1 MGYMKIDIHVHTKKT
16 KQGDATTREID
27 AKKFHEIISST
38 EVKIVAITNHN
49 VFDSTQYN
57 EFVEAVGG
65 AFQIW
70 PGVELDVLEG
80 DRKGHLIVVVSPE
93 QANQLEEAIV
103 KVSIDTSPDNFNISI
118 SKVIS
123 NFDKLNPLYIA
134 HYQQKKP
141 HLLDEDIEQIIAS
154 TSNKN
159 RVLKEA
165 TNAVSAGIFISHG
178 HASIYGS
185 DLQNWEKY
193 QSISKNLPDLRLPVE
208 SFEQFCLLLDKDQKA
223 IDTLLD
229 KKSHEKI
236 IIKPFKDDSPLKL
249 IVYDDIN
256 IFFGAKGTGKSD
268 ILTAIANYYSNK
280 GIACSKFEA
289 GSDTLEE
296 VYDFNGK
303 NLKPDL
309 NDYDIDYC
317 SKEIELI
324 KNAQEVRI
332 TSLSKYINFH
342 KGSQTNKKANK
353 IKIKDF
359 LEVDTKNSERQFKKI
374 QTSDRKVK
382 EFKEFIVQ
390 NTVIKGILTE
400 EKFDTLILILT
411 EAIQGLEEKSFEEF
425 SNGKTAH
432 LFNGIIEKFKKE
444 VSRKTGAPTKPSETG
459 FRKYAENRINI
470 EIAAKT
476 ITVNINKKIKSTKD
490 YVGNLDEKGDLYC
503 KTEIA
508 IQNGKF
514 SDGKF
519 KTIKKSIKK
528 NTQKDFSKKIANIR
542 DKVYTHDLFEEIS
555 ELNQLED
562 IDKIP
567 TILELLMFNKIF
579 TTKDSEYKPSTG
591 EASMILL
598 HKELSEDK
606 DVYILDEPEKSLG
619 NEYINNVIVPLIKEK
634 AKSGK
639 KLFVATHDANIAVRT
654 LPYNSVYRDHSQEG
668 YKTYVGNPFSNN
680 LVEIKGSQE
689 KLDWKEV
696 SMRTLEGGK
705 EAFGERGQIYGNP

>member
-1 MGYMKIDIHVHTKKT
+1 MKIDIHVHTKKT

-27 AKKFHEIISST
+27 AKRFHEIISST

-49 VFDSTQYN
+49 VFDSAQYK
-57 EFVEAVGG
+57 EFVEAV
-65 AFQIW
+65 ADDFQIW
-70 PGVELDVLEG
+70 PGVELDVLEDG
-80 DRKGHLIVVVSPE
+80 RKGHLIVVVSPE
-93 QANQLEEAIV
+93 HANELEETIV
-103 KVSIDTSPDNFNISI
+103 KISKDKSPDDFNISI

-141 HLLDEDIEQIIAS
+141 HLSDEDIEQIIAS

-185 DLQNWEKY
+185 DLQVWEKY
-193 QSISKNLPDLRLPVE
+193 QSNSKNLPDLRLPVE

-229 KKSHEKI
+229 KKSREKI
-236 IIKPFKDDSPLKL
+236 LIKPFNDDSRLEL
-249 IVYDDIN
+249 VVYDDIN

-268 ILTAIANYYSNK
+268 ILTAIGNYYSHK
-280 GIACSKFEA
+280 GIGCRKFEA
-289 GSDTLEE
+289 GSGTLEE
-296 VYDFNGK
+296 LYDFGGK
-303 NLKPDL
+303 NLQLDL
-309 NDYDIDYC
+309 NDYEIKYC
-317 SKEIELI
+317 QKEIEFV
-324 KNAQEVRI
+324 KKAQEVSI
-332 TSLSKYINFH
+332 TSLSKYMNFY
-342 KGSQTNKKANK
+342 KGKSANKKANN

-359 LEVDTKNSERQFKKI
+359 SKVDTKHFERQFEKA
-374 QTSDRKVK
+374 QTSDSKVK
-382 EFKEFIVQ
+382 EFKKFIEKD
-390 NTVIKGILTE
+390 TVIKEILTE
-400 EKFDTLILILT
+400 EKFDTLISILT
-411 EAIQGLEEKSFEEF
+411 EAIQGLEEKNFEEF
-425 SNGKTAH
+425 SNGKTAY
-432 LFNGIIEKFKKE
+432 LFNKIIEIFKKE
-444 VSRKTGAPTKPSETG
+444 ISKKTGAPAKPSETG

-470 EIAAKT
+470 ERAAKT
-476 ITVNINKKIKSTKD
+476 ISVNINKKIKPTEV
-490 YVGNLDEKGDLYC
+490 YVGNLDDKGELYC

-508 IQNGKF
+508 IQNGKIID
-514 SDGKF
+514 SKF
-519 KTIKKSIKK
+519 KTITKSAKKKA
-528 NTQKDFSKKIANIR
+528 QKEFSKKIASIM
-542 DKVYTHDLFEEIS
+542 DKVYTHDLFIEIL
-555 ELNQLED
+555 ELNKIDD
-562 IDKIP
+562 IDTIP
-567 TILELLMFNKIF
+567 TIVELLIFNKTF
-579 TTKDSEYKPSTG
+579 TINSSEYKPSTG

-634 AKSGK
+634 AKIGK
-639 KLFVATHDANIAVRT
+639 KLFIATHDANIAVRT
-654 LPYNSVYRDHSQEG
+654 LPYNSVYREHSQEG

-680 LVEIKGSQE
+680 LVEIKRSQK
-689 KLDWKEV
+689 KLDWKNI